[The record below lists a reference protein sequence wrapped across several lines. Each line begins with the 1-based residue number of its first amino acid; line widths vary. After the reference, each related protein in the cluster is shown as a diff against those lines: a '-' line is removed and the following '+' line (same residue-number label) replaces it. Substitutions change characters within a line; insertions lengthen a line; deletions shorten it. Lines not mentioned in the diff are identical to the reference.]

1 MIFRAASWSLP
12 FWAWILI
19 FLGILI
25 VGVIG
30 GLLISR
36 KIMTKYLQ
44 DNPPINEN
52 MIRIMYR
59 QMGKTPSEKQ
69 VRQVMAAVNSQTG
82 AKK

>member
-1 MIFRAASWSLP
+1 MIFLASWSLP
-12 FWAWILI
+12 IWGWILI
-19 FLGILI
+19 FIGILI
-25 VGVIG
+25 VGIIIG
-30 GLLISR
+30 FLVSR

-44 DNPPINEN
+44 ENPPINEN

-69 VRQVMAAVNSQTG
+69 VRQVMAAVNAQTG